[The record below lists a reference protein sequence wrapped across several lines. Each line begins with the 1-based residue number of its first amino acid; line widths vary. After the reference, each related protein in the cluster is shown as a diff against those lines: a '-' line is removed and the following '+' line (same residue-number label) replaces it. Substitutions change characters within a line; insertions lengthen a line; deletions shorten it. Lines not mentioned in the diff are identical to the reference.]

1 MIGYSKTSLLSLSV
15 DSRIGEL
22 REVMADIVQ
31 KQCDQDQYDALSKDE
46 PYRWLKTYWNS
57 FQMQVPT
64 NNIGSHYDS
73 NSRSNIDLKEFLV
86 VLNTK

>member
-22 REVMADIVQ
+22 REVMVDIAQ

-46 PYRWLKTYWNS
+46 PYRWLKTYWN
-57 FQMQVPT
+57 
-64 NNIGSHYDS
+64 
-73 NSRSNIDLKEFLV
+73 
-86 VLNTK
+86 